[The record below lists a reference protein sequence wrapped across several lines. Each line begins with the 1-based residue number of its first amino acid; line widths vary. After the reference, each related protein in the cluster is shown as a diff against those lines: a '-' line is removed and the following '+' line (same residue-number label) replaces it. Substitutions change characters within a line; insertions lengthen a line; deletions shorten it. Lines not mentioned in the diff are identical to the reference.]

1 MQDNNKAADDGMM
14 PQTQEAIEAAG
25 RSSVQTPKNDADNQ
39 SERLNQ
45 SHDYS
50 NNHNQQ
56 ENQLSYDVATQLAKQ
71 LNADTER
78 RLHPKSWLF
87 ILFDNL
93 TTLIV
98 FFVMFM
104 FNIISDDDMSYLFDM
119 PLMLPIF
126 LLIVSLSLLAPMIRL
141 LTFRFQIVANEM
153 RIRWGMLNKQQRHI
167 PLHKVHNVAISQNL
181 LHRFFNVAVV
191 TLESAGSGQESE
203 VTLKVLSYADALLLE
218 QALTEQRLQ
227 PQSQPQSQLDH
238 VDMHTHMAESSKLA
252 MQTQSSQGQVLPKQV
267 LQGSLNQTTE
277 SNQHKYKTLLTLPD
291 KELFK
296 YGLISNTGIA
306 LGGVFTII
314 TSPDRLFMWIIGK
327 LGVTIPEDA
336 DIGGLAYINQ
346 YFFGQQSPLMQGI
359 MWCFVLLSTLVSII
373 VVGKVISVV
382 TAFINLY
389 NFQLMDNGKQVSI
402 EKGLFTRKKSR
413 VPVDKIQ
420 VWRVEESILHRLFKR
435 QSLKLDTA
443 ILAGNQGQANN
454 MQRGISELIPLTTA
468 DHMQQ
473 LLTYWQQP
481 DISDYDY
488 CPVHPKAWRRLF
500 FRWFFWVAL
509 VLPIAV
515 LLLPS
520 FILLWFMLAVLVL
533 VMGGMISK
541 RRANNMGVV
550 ITETHLIWRDGWLNR
565 TFCITEL
572 THAHAI
578 AITHSPFDRRY
589 DMATLIIDTVGGTMR
604 QARLTMRYLEEDVAR
619 TITED
624 VRMACYNL

>member
-1 MQDNNKAADDGMM
+1 MQDNNKAA
-14 PQTQEAIEAAG
+14 PQ
-25 RSSVQTPKNDADNQ
+25 NDADNQ
-39 SERLNQ
+39 RLNQ

-50 NNHNQQ
+50 NNNNNNNNQQ

-93 TTLIV
+93 TTLVV

-104 FNIISDDDMSYLFDM
+104 FNVMSDDDMSYLFDR

-126 LLIVSLSLLAPMIRL
+126 LLIVSLSLVPMMRL
-141 LTFRFQIVANEM
+141 FTFRFQIVANEM

-167 PLHKVHNVAISQNL
+167 PLQKVHNVAISQNL

-227 PQSQPQSQLDH
+227 PQSQPQSQPDH

-252 MQTQSSQGQVLPKQV
+252 MQAQASQDQALQEQVLQKQI

-314 TSPDRLFMWIIGK
+314 MSPDRLFMWIIGK
-327 LGVTIPEDA
+327 LGITIPEDA

-382 TAFINLY
+382 SAFINLY
-389 NFQLMDNGKQVSI
+389 NFKLMDNGKQVSI

-515 LLLPS
+515 LLLPN
-520 FILLWFMLAVLVL
+520 FTLLWFMLAAIVL
-533 VMGGMISK
+533 VMGGVISK
-541 RRANNMGVV
+541 RRADNMGVV

-572 THAHAI
+572 AHAHAI

-589 DMATLIIDTVGGTMR
+589 DMATLIIDTVGGIML
-604 QARLTMRYLEEDVAR
+604 QARLTMHYLEEDVAR
-619 TITED
+619 IITED
-624 VRMACYNL
+624 VRMACHV